1 MKRRRI
7 MKDVTFGV
15 KVPEELRDQ
24 INEMMK
30 GSGLVGREFM
40 QQLVDSYL
48 LDRNKQ
54 EIPEMAEEIKE
65 LQSLTHRI
73 NEMYLYL
80 GTRFENIASL
90 SKKDKEDM
98 DQIISET
105 NQSYQENI
113 KNYKSEIK
121 GYEDQIEKFK
131 KMQETIE
138 DSNKELSLKINEI
151 NSYNE
156 NYQELNNQYK
166 KNILE
171 LTNKLEALRPLEE
184 ENDKL
189 LSANNLLQEGNDN
202 LASDL
207 WFAKRDIEKLNNE
220 LIKNQT
226 ETERRVLHLKDQHHL
241 EKQTT
246 VLELQLKHQ
255 KDIEALNSKMANM
268 QEEYHDKLKQL
279 IFQIEDKKQ
288 VENTKQ
294 KKLEKED

>member
-1 MKRRRI
+1 MKGSRI

-15 KVPEELRDQ
+15 KVPEELRDE

-48 LDRNKQ
+48 LDKNKQ
-54 EIPEMAEEIKE
+54 GIPEMAEEIKE

-90 SKKDKEDM
+90 NKKDKEDM
-98 DQIISET
+98 DQLIAD
-105 NQSYQENI
+105 NKQSYEKDIGDYKGKI
-113 KNYKSEIK
+113 KKSEEQVEEFKQEIAI
-121 GYEDQIEKFK
+121 IEK
-131 KMQETIE
+131 
-138 DSNKELSLKINEI
+138 SNKKLSIKVDEL

-156 NYQELNNQYK
+156 NYKELNNQYK
-166 KNILE
+166 EKISE
-171 LTNKLEALRPLEE
+171 LTNKIDSLKPLEE
-184 ENDKL
+184 ENSKL
-189 LSANNLLQEGNDN
+189 TSTNHQLQEANDN

-207 WFAKRDIEKLNNE
+207 WFAKREIEKLNNQ
-220 LIKNQT
+220 LLKNQK
-226 ETERRVLHLKDQHHL
+226 ETERHVLHLKDQHHL

-246 VLELQLKHQ
+246 ILELQLKHQ
-255 KDIEALNSKMANM
+255 KNVEALNSKMTSM

-279 IFQIEDKKQ
+279 IFQII
-288 VENTKQ
+288 
-294 KKLEKED
+294 